1 MVRYLTMNGKQNGR
15 GLLDPFA
22 LRYRRVNGAF
32 YMPVEIALSLMAF
45 VLKLGINLGK
55 DRVRAK
61 GEMIRDQD
69 LLGIPSSDELRPV

>member
-22 LRYRRVNGAF
+22 LRYRRVNGDF

-45 VLKLGINLGK
+45 VLRLGIILCK
-55 DRVRAK
+55 HRVRAK

-69 LLGIPSSDELRPV
+69 LLRISSRNEL